1 MSSNGKLSIAQAMNV
16 YGGGGAER
24 VTLSLARGLHEM
36 GVPSIAIAT
45 KEAGPYAERETSG
58 VEIVDLATGS
68 DGMAGILKAAM
79 KMRKLLKQRRIDLVH
94 AHARGSLLATLFASI
109 GLKNKPRLWMTW
121 HIPDDVLI
129 ETGLRR
135 KLVVWALR
143 KCEII
148 WGDSQDII
156 DQLEAKEPSLQ
167 GKGRVFINA
176 VPEQDITPAQANDQP
191 VLLWMARVAP
201 TKDPLILMR
210 AAATLRDEGH
220 KFKILLA
227 GNSGDALA
235 WYGKQ
240 ADDLHRD
247 LNLDGVVDMLG
258 WVDGIDDLLTQANI
272 GVQTSLFEGLSLT
285 LLEQMMA
292 GLAVV
297 ATDVGDTAVAV
308 KDGDTGLLIQPEDEP
323 ALTDALRKVITDID
337 LRRRLSANAH
347 ASAMETFSMTAMSKR
362 TYETAT
368 Q

>member
-1 MSSNGKLSIAQAMNV
+1 MSTNGKISIAQAMNV

-45 KEAGPYAERETSG
+45 KEAGPYAAREKSG
-58 VEIVDLATGS
+58 VEIIDLATGS
-68 DGMAGILKAAM
+68 DGMTGILKAAI

-94 AHARGSLLATLFASI
+94 AHARGSLLAALFASI

-143 KCEII
+143 KCDII
-148 WGDSQDII
+148 WGDSQAII
-156 DQLEAKEPSLQ
+156 DELEEKEPSLR

-176 VPEQDITPAQANDQP
+176 VPEQDVTPAQNEELP

-201 TKDPLILMR
+201 TKDPLILLR
-210 AAATLRDEGH
+210 AAATLRDEGL

-227 GNSGDALA
+227 GSSGDELA

-240 ADDLHRD
+240 AEDLHRE
-247 LNLDGVVDMLG
+247 LNLQDCVEMLG
-258 WVDGIDDLLTQANI
+258 WVDGIDELLQRANI

-292 GLAVV
+292 GLAMV

-308 KDGDTGLLIQPEDEP
+308 KDGETGLLIQPEDEQ

-337 LRRRLSANAH
+337 LRRTLSANAH

-368 Q
+368 A